1 MANGKQG
8 LPLLPEMLINKP
20 IMSRGARA
28 IGTNSCLEPVRIEI
42 GVGLVVELDVVVA
55 FKAIAGND

>member
-1 MANGKQG
+1 LANGKQR

-28 IGTNSCLEPVRIEI
+28 IGTNSCHKLLRIVI
-42 GVGLVVELDVVVA
+42 GMGVVVELDVVVA
-55 FKAIAGND
+55 FKVIAGND